1 MGQIKNIKLHIVTD
15 IKVKTK
21 MAGYGKKVT
30 DLTGMVVASTPRQ
43 TLVSLYTKTLAAVAG
58 IPTTSP
64 YREQVQAITEERLDL
79 VNQAQDELS
88 LVEKMVE
95 WKSWE
100 PLIDPAPPGQW
111 GH

>member
-64 YREQVQAITEERLDL
+64 YREQ
-79 VNQAQDELS
+79 AQDELS